1 MKRICK
7 VILLFAA
14 VLFLVI
20 GLRWLVNPD
29 GIVPEFGVVLG
40 DGLGRSTQVGIFS
53 AFFLTLGFCVLMA
66 LVSGRRVWYYPPVM
80 LLLLTAPGRLL
91 SWVAHDAAVAL
102 GLIGIEVVVAAL
114 LLAASRWL
122 AERD

>member
-1 MKRICK
+1 MKRIGK

-14 VLFLVI
+14 VLFLVV
-20 GLRWLVNPD
+20 GLRWLINPD
-29 GIVPEFGVVLG
+29 GIVPGFGVVLG

-53 AFFLTLGFCVLMA
+53 ALFLTLGFCVLMA

-80 LLLLTAPGRLL
+80 LLLLTATGRLL
-91 SWVAHDAAVAL
+91 SWVAHDAAFAL

>member
-1 MKRICK
+1 MKRIGK
-7 VILLFAA
+7 LILLFAA
-14 VLFLVI
+14 VLFLEI
-20 GLRWLVNPD
+20 GLRRLVNPD

-53 AFFLTLGFCVLMA
+53 AFFLALGFCVLMA

-80 LLLLTAPGRLL
+80 LLLLTATGRLL
-91 SWVAHDAAVAL
+91 SWVAHDAAFAL